1 MVFISR
7 KEHFSASHTLA
18 SEDLS
23 KEQNQELFGKCSNIH
38 GHNYYLEITIA
49 GTPDEITGYV
59 FDLKE
64 LKSILKT
71 EILDKV
77 DHQHL
82 NIIPMFKGVIPTA
95 ENIAI
100 IFYNILAPKLKRPNA
115 KLYSVKIYETEKN
128 SVTYIPE
135 PL

>member
-1 MVFISR
+1 MVFVSR

-18 SEDLS
+18 SDNLS
-23 KEQNQELFGKCSNIH
+23 KEQNQLLFGKCSNIH
-38 GHNYYLEITIA
+38 GHNYYLEVTLV

-64 LKSILKT
+64 LKDIIKT

-77 DHQHL
+77 DHQNL
-82 NIIPMFKGVIPTA
+82 NSIPMFKGIVPTA

-100 IFYNILAPKLKRPNA
+100 IFYNILEPKLKRPNA
-115 KLYSVKIYETEKN
+115 RLHSVKIYETEKN
-128 SVTYIPE
+128 SVTYISDK
-135 PL
+135 L